1 MRSSLLVLI
10 FAAMTMLAPAP
21 AYADATSDIGA
32 MSQAF
37 TAVHSFHADIT
48 TTRGVMS
55 MDVVKPDKF
64 HMTMNGMMQVISIG
78 TDMWANMNGSWQHMS
93 MPAGMMQRPMDMA
106 RYAGG
111 VGAGPKRLRG
121 CRRSRSGDARRCADA
136 SVSHGG
142 KDRRHRRHVGV
153 EQSPASGASNGQ
165 KRNRD
170 DQVLRVEQRPRH
182 HAGLTRRYPKLTS
195 SGTPCAAWASC
206 ALGGPRRTRATAPQ
220 PRRQ

>member
-1 MRSSLLVLI
+1 MRSSLLVLL

-106 RYAGG
+106 RYAGMSAQGPSDYTITDLGPAMLAG
-111 VGAGPKRLRG
+111 VPTHRYHMVGKT
-121 CRRSRSGDARRCADA
+121 GDTVDIWVSNNLPLQVQATGKNGTATIKYSEWN
-136 SVSHGG
+136 SVP
-142 KDRRHRRHVGV
+142 DITP
-153 EQSPASGASNGQ
+153 PA
-165 KRNRD
+165 
-170 DQVLRVEQRPRH
+170 
-182 HAGLTRRYPKLTS
+182 
-195 SGTPCAAWASC
+195 
-206 ALGGPRRTRATAPQ
+206 
-220 PRRQ
+220 

>member
-1 MRSSLLVLI
+1 MRSSLLVLL

-106 RYAGG
+106 RYAGMSAQGPSDYTITDLGPAMLAG
-111 VGAGPKRLRG
+111 VPTHRYHMVGKTGDTVDIWVRTIFRFRCRQRG
-121 CRRSRSGDARRCADA
+121 R
-136 SVSHGG
+136 
-142 KDRRHRRHVGV
+142 
-153 EQSPASGASNGQ
+153 
-165 KRNRD
+165 
-170 DQVLRVEQRPRH
+170 
-182 HAGLTRRYPKLTS
+182 T
-195 SGTPCAAWASC
+195 
-206 ALGGPRRTRATAPQ
+206 GPRRSSTQSGTASPTSR
-220 PRRQ
+220 PRRNAPLPGAHLERHALRGLRLLRFCRPAKDACDEHRDD